1 MTKEEARKQMRR
13 LRRDMTDPDR
23 SRQNESIRRQILAD
37 PVWSEVTWFY
47 PFVSYG
53 TEVDTT
59 MLIREVLAHPVQGRN
74 INVAVPRVNGKDMDF
89 YQIHSMEDLCPGYQG
104 ILEPVPHCLRVEARE
119 GLMLLP
125 GLAFDRKGHRVG
137 YGGGYYDR
145 YLAKYRTGKLHLY
158 AVAYDFQIVEDIEGE
173 AHDIAPD
180 RIITSQNKHN

>member
-1 MTKEEARKQMRR
+1 MTKEEARKQMSRM
-13 LRRDMTDPDR
+13 RRDMTPQER

-37 PVWSEVTWFY
+37 PVWKEVSWFY

-59 MLIREVLAHPVQGRN
+59 GLIREVLAHPVQGRR
-74 INVAVPRVNGKDMDF
+74 INVAVPRVNGKDMEF
-89 YQIHSMEDLCPGYQG
+89 YQIRSMEELCPGYQG
-104 ILEPVPHCLRVEARE
+104 ILEPALHCPPVEAKE

-145 YLAKYRTGKLHLY
+145 YLAKYRT
-158 AVAYDFQIVEDIEGE
+158 
-173 AHDIAPD
+173 
-180 RIITSQNKHN
+180 